1 MNVQRLLLPN
11 LPTMQRALT
20 LRSARQELL
29 SQNLANAATP
39 NYQAVDLDFEA
50 SMRAAEQRPAAP
62 MAATDAHHLAVAQE
76 RGNAPVEMMTT
87 STGAGLD
94 GNTVD
99 VEEAMGTMAE
109 NTVLYGATAQITA
122 GIFAS
127 LIQAIREGR

>member
-1 MNVQRLLLPN
+1 MNVHQLLLPN

-50 SMRAAEQRPAAP
+50 SMRAAEQRPVAP
-62 MAATDAHHLAVAQE
+62 MAITDPRHLPVIQE
-76 RGNAPVEMMTT
+76 SGDVPVQMST
-87 STGAGLD
+87 STTGAGLD

-99 VEEAMGTMAE
+99 VEEAMGTLSE
-109 NTVLYGATAQITA
+109 NTILYGATAQITA
-122 GIFAS
+122 GIFAN

>member
-1 MNVQRLLLPN
+1 MNIQHLLLPN

-50 SMRAAEQRPAAP
+50 SMRAAEQRPVAP
-62 MAATDAHHLAVAQE
+62 MAVTDPHHLRMTEESGDV
-76 RGNAPVEMMTT
+76 PVEMTVST
-87 STGAGLD
+87 TGAGLD

-109 NTVLYGATAQITA
+109 NTVLYGATAQITS

>member
-1 MNVQRLLLPN
+1 MNVRQLLLPN
-11 LPTMQRALT
+11 LPTVQRALT

-50 SMRAAEQRPAAP
+50 SMRAAEQRPVAP
-62 MAATDAHHLAVAQE
+62 MAATDPRHLRMPQEGGEPHVA
-76 RGNAPVEMMTT
+76 MTVST
-87 STGAGLD
+87 TGAGLD

-99 VEEAMGTMAE
+99 VEEAMGTLAE

-122 GIFAS
+122 GIFS
-127 LIQAIREGR
+127 NLIQAIREGR

>member
-1 MNVQRLLLPN
+1 MNVHQLLLPT

-50 SMRAAEQRPAAP
+50 SMRAAEQRPVAP
-62 MAATDAHHLAVAQE
+62 MAATDPRHLRMTQE
-76 RGNAPVEMMTT
+76 GGDVPAAMTV
-87 STGAGLD
+87 SNTGGGLD

-99 VEEAMGTMAE
+99 VEEAMGTLAE

-122 GIFAS
+122 GIFSS